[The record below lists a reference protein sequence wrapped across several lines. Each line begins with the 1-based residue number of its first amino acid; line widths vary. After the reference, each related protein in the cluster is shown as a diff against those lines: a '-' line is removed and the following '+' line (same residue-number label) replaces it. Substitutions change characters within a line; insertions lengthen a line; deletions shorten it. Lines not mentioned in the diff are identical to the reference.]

1 MNNFGQY
8 QYMKT
13 DITTAD
19 QAKLIVLLYEGA
31 INFLNKAKDSI
42 REGNVEGK
50 CNNINRAQD
59 IIHELSYSLEMK
71 KGGEI
76 AEKLWS
82 LYQFM
87 ERHLVKAKVERDGT
101 KKIDEIVSMLSK
113 LNEAWSE
120 ILNRPEVKSVRQVK
134 TPMSPGLSQGINV

>member
-101 KKIDEIVSMLSK
+101 KKIDEIVSMLST

-120 ILNRPEVKSVRQVK
+120 ILNRPEVKNIRQVK